1 MKFLRLNFTGNIV
14 FPYENEEYFLDFPQ
28 TSSKYNS
35 LEETPGYLLNEVGI
49 FQVEETEKPTA
60 EFDEEVEAGQP
71 AYNEN
76 SLHWVET
83 WVVRPSTEGELLA
96 KQQGLKSKITAQ
108 VQKRL
113 DDFAKTRD
121 YDGILSAT
129 TYASSTNPKFAAE
142 AAYCLSA
149 RDATWTKMYELL
161 DEVLEGTRP
170 LPLSIADIETELPTL
185 EWPNEV

>member
-14 FPYENEEYFLDFPQ
+14 FPYENERYFLDFPQ

-60 EFDEEVEAGQP
+60 EFNEEVEAGQP
-71 AYNEN
+71 VYNED
-76 SLHWVET
+76 SLIWVET
-83 WVVRPSTEGELLA
+83 WVVRPATEEELLQ
-96 KQQGLKSKITAQ
+96 KQQLLKSKITGQ

-121 YDGILSAT
+121 YDGILSAI
-129 TYASSTNPKFAAE
+129 TYVTSTNPKFAAE

-161 DEVLEGTRP
+161 DEVLAGTRP
-170 LPLSIADIETELPTL
+170 IPLSIEDIESELPVL
-185 EWPNEV
+185 VWPE